1 MASSKFQNLQ
11 NQISQAEQNVS
22 AAAQANADQ
31 YEAARKRKQTP
42 AKLAQQNVADMQ
54 RRQRMNDNRQAFN
67 EKQDIEAKEK
77 EMIDILGSASLGQVA
92 TQKRIKQ
99 IAQQDPATYQKLLQ
113 LAKEVDEYHSKN
125 DGFWKSWSGIGD
137 FIGAA
142 GNNASIARRILRS
155 TNENPYTLM
164 RNLPQY
170 NSPVQAAA
178 RNNLA
183 QFNKK
188 TFENIDTQ
196 DPAQLLEVMRSIK
209 QAYEYEVQ
217 NIVALPDGSQRLYEE
232 ADKRANDYLLSWD
245 RAKSSFAKMAADA
258 HKYLNFLK
266 LYKTNP
272 LDPLSA
278 EDTASIDSMIN
289 SLAAAAKAQETASI
303 RASALGGTK

>member
-1 MASSKFQNLQ
+1 MNSSKLQ
-11 NQISQAEQNVS
+11 DLQRQISQAEQNVS
-22 AAAQANADQ
+22 AVAQANADK
-31 YEAARKRKQTP
+31 YEAARKQKQNP
-42 AKLAQQNVADMQ
+42 VKLAQQNATDTQ
-54 RRQRMNDNRQAFN
+54 RRQRMSNNRQAFN
-67 EKQDIEAKEK
+67 EKQDITAKEK
-77 EMIDILGSASLGQVA
+77 EMIEILGSASLGQVA

-99 IAQQDPATYQKLLQ
+99 IAQQDPVMYQKLLQ

-125 DGFWKSWSGIGD
+125 DNFWKSWSGIGD

-142 GNNASIARRILRS
+142 GNNVSIARRILRS
-155 TNENPYTLM
+155 TNENPSTLIH
-164 RNLPQY
+164 NLSQY
-170 NSPVQAAA
+170 NSPVQATAKS
-178 RNNLA
+178 NLA

-217 NIVALPDGSQRLYEE
+217 NIIALPDGSQKLYEE
-232 ADKRANDYLLSWD
+232 AAKRANDYLLSWD
-245 RAKSSFAKMAADA
+245 RAKSNLAKMAADA

-266 LYKTNP
+266 WYKINP

-289 SLAAAAKAQETASI
+289 SLAITAKKQEAASI
-303 RASALGGTK
+303 RANALGGTK